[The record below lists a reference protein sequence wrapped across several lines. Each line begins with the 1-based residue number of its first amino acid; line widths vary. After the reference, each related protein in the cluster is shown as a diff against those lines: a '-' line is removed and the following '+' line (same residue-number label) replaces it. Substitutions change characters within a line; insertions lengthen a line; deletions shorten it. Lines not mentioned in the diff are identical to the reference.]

1 MKDGVLYSMG
11 PQKLRNKVRDMLV
24 FDNSLS
30 IEVSRKVTGTGKGII
45 IITPNRNLLIKCFT
59 KFEFI
64 EVLYAM
70 AQAKLNCD
78 YAGLNRH
85 MSFAPVRQAETKCKF
100 LIDGEAYFKQV
111 YETILEAK

>member
-70 AQAKLNCD
+70 
-78 YAGLNRH
+78 
-85 MSFAPVRQAETKCKF
+85 S
-100 LIDGEAYFKQV
+100 
-111 YETILEAK
+111 